1 MSVVFSSLLFY
12 LMASIRKRN
21 LSCKYTS
28 QGQIQNET
36 DITQK
41 FKEMSVTEMK
51 TYSIFKNRMSA
62 FSYQEK

>member
-1 MSVVFSSLLFY
+1 
-12 LMASIRKRN
+12 MASIRKRN

-28 QGQIQNET
+28 QGQIHNET